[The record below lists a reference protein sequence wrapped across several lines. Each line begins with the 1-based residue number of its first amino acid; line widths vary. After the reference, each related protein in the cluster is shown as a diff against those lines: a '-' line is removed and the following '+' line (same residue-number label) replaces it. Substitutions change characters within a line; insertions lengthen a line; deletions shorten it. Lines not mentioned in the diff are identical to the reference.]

1 MPNPRRLPLQE
12 AINLLDEGVNLYRRY
27 LSTFALLAALFSMPA
42 LLVTFNLLF
51 SLSDLEETFFED
63 LFLILASLLFTSLLM
78 IPPLTRAT
86 RMAVDGQPPSLR
98 SVLWRWPQIGRWI
111 IASVYGGAMAL
122 AWVMIMSSVSGVLF
136 FVAFCVLVA
145 VVAVTSTALST
156 SALIVF
162 VPLIIIAGLIAYFL
176 YLVLSASGLVA
187 ALYSIQPLIDDTIP
201 IGLAFKLSWSLLFR
215 RFYYNVLVFA
225 CAALLFS
232 VLAVIVTLTIAVLL
246 PAPFGLLFGAEHP
259 LTRGLS
265 AVAWVIG
272 LTAAMPLLPI
282 WSTLHYR
289 QMLAERNGV
298 DLARRIQQVAHSGV
312 RLAS

>member
-1 MPNPRRLPLQE
+1 MRNTRRSTLQE
-12 AINLLDEGVNLYRRY
+12 VISLLDEGVNLYRQY
-27 LSTFALLAALFSMPA
+27 LSTFALLAGLFSLPA
-42 LLVTFNLLF
+42 LVVTFNLLF
-51 SLSDLEETFFED
+51 SLGDIEDMLFED
-63 LFLILASLLFTSLLM
+63 LFLILISLLCTSLLM

-86 RMAVDGQPPSLR
+86 RIAVDGQPLPLR
-98 SVLWRWPQIGRWI
+98 RVIWRWPQIGRWI
-111 IASVYGGAMAL
+111 IASIYGGVMAL
-122 AWVMIMSSVSGVLF
+122 VWVMIMSSLGGVLF
-136 FVAFCVLVA
+136 FIVFCVLFA

-162 VPLIIIAGLIAYFL
+162 VPLIIIMALIAYFL
-176 YLVLSASGLVA
+176 YLVLSAAGLVA
-187 ALYSIQPLIDDTIP
+187 ALYSIQPLIDDTIS

-225 CAALLFS
+225 CAALLFG
-232 VLAVIVTLTIAVLL
+232 VLAVIVTLTMAVLL

-298 DLARRIQQVAHSGV
+298 DLARRIQQAANGGV
-312 RLAS
+312 RLAA

>member
-27 LSTFALLAALFSMPA
+27 LSTFALLAALFSLPA
-42 LLVTFNLLF
+42 LIVTFNLLF
-51 SLSDLEETFFED
+51 SLGDLEETFFED
-63 LFLILASLLFTSLLM
+63 LFLILAGLLFTSLLM

-98 SVLWRWPQIGRWI
+98 SVLWRWPQIGRWL
-111 IASVYGGAMAL
+111 IASMYGGAMAL
-122 AWVMIMSSVSGVLF
+122 VWVMIMSSVSGVLMF
-136 FVAFCVLVA
+136 IAFCVLIA
-145 VVAVTSTALST
+145 VVFVTSTALST

-162 VPLIIIAGLIAYFL
+162 LPLIIIAGLIAYFL

-187 ALYSIQPLIDDTIP
+187 ALYSIQPIIDDTIP
-201 IGLAFKLSWSLLFR
+201 IGFAFKLSWSLLFR
-215 RFYYNVLVFA
+215 RFSYNVLVFA

-298 DLARRIQQVAHSGV
+298 DLARRIQQAAHSEV

>member
-27 LSTFALLAALFSMPA
+27 LSTFALLAALFSLPA
-42 LLVTFNLLF
+42 LIVTFNLLF
-51 SLSDLEETFFED
+51 SLGDLEETFFED
-63 LFLILASLLFTSLLM
+63 LFLILAGLLFTSLLM

-122 AWVMIMSSVSGVLF
+122 VWVMIMSSISGVLMF
-136 FVAFCVLVA
+136 IAFCVLIA
-145 VVAVTSTALST
+145 VVFVTSTALST

-162 VPLIIIAGLIAYFL
+162 LPLIIIAGLIAYFL

-187 ALYSIQPLIDDTIP
+187 ALFSIQPIIDDTIP

-215 RFYYNVLVFA
+215 RFSYNVLVFA

-298 DLARRIQQVAHSGV
+298 DLARRIQQAAHSEV